1 MKAIV
6 SGGFYGS
13 GICAHT
19 EIASHDM
26 KIALCLQIQ
35 TQIYQSACWQLVPSH
50 GGVVMS
56 LLTAIPRNN
65 PTSTF
70 FFGCEFQNRK
80 TNSIF
85 SAYFPLYLTLYHLY
99 HSIYLNFLNDIYFIP
114 TKIPDVI
121 QPIWNQDWVYDWSQW
136 STQQCDG
143 LKALYR
149 VPQNME
155 GKIDKD
161 GLARLV
167 FLFGNLH

>member
-13 GICAHT
+13 GICVHT

-85 SAYFPLYLTLYHLY
+85 SAHFPLYLTLYHLY
-99 HSIYLNFLNDIYFIP
+99 HSYLPKFLEWYLFHP
-114 TKIPDVI
+114 
-121 QPIWNQDWVYDWSQW
+121 NQDPRCNTANLKS
-136 STQQCDG
+136 G
-143 LKALYR
+143 LSLWLITMKYTTVRWL
-149 VPQNME
+149 
-155 GKIDKD
+155 KSSI
-161 GLARLV
+161 
-167 FLFGNLH
+167 